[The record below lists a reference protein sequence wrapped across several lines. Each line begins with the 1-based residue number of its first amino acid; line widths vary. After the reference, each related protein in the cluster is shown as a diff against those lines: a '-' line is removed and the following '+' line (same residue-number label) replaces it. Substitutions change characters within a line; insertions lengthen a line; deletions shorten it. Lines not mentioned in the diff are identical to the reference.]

1 MNNSRTGRRLAAL
14 VVFAMLVAA
23 PAAFSASVDPVF
35 VAGNPTCSDYGLIG
49 LGKDSSNVAGDYSD
63 GTLSVHIDQDGTGG
77 AITSWSSNIGAA
89 CQSRTNTPPPPGNNP
104 PPANTTPPPGPAPAQ
119 QVAPAQDQAP
129 GQLVLGER
137 ISGGAAKLLAATG
150 CAGRPFNARVRGAGI
165 ARV

>member
-77 AITSWSSNIGAA
+77 AITSWSSNIGVDKGIV
-89 CQSRTNTPPPPGNNP
+89 QGGN
-104 PPANTTPPPGPAPAQ
+104 
-119 QVAPAQDQAP
+119 
-129 GQLVLGER
+129 
-137 ISGGAAKLLAATG
+137 
-150 CAGRPFNARVRGAGI
+150 GAGGGGDPG
-165 ARV
+165 AQMH